1 MPSHVN
7 LKTKD
12 LSKFSPRA
20 IRCLKEWEKLTVKR
34 LACPFHQGADPYGD
48 ESTVSNFKCRNFC
61 FKVFPFKVING
72 EYRKCPC
79 QRLSQKYVIATVR
92 AIIKLKE
99 AEHG

>member
-7 LKTKD
+7 LETKD

-20 IRCLKEWEKLTVKR
+20 IRCLKWWLNNQDN
-34 LACPFHQGADPYGD
+34 CPFYDAPANIRYSHKGSDQIYCRRFCDSIFYKCKKD
-48 ESTVSNFKCRNFC
+48 ELCWTETYSV
-61 FKVFPFKVING
+61 
-72 EYRKCPC
+72 
-79 QRLSQKYVIATVR
+79 KYFASTVR